1 MNKKSGTKTIYITDH
16 DMVRLEELLEVAGEN
31 PTRDNKHLEELSSE
45 LMKAEVVASRDIPP
59 NVITMNSE
67 VLFQDLDNGE
77 SKTYKLVFPREANV
91 EQNRISILAPVG
103 TAMIGC
109 RVGQRIKWN
118 APAGVRKMKIVK
130 ILYQPEAATTIYST
144 REGDSHEHPPAHRIP

>member
-1 MNKKSGTKTIYITDH
+1 MKKKTGSKTIYITDN
-16 DMVRLEELLEVAGEN
+16 DMVRLEELLEIAGEN

-45 LMKAEVVASRDIPP
+45 LMKAEVVESRDIPP

-67 VLFQDLDNGE
+67 VLFQDLDNGD

-109 RVGQRIKWN
+109 RVGQTVTWN
-118 APAGVRKMKIVK
+118 APAGERKLKIVK
-130 ILYQPEAATTIYST
+130 ILYQPEAA
-144 REGDSHEHPPAHRIP
+144 GDYHL

>member
-1 MNKKSGTKTIYITDH
+1 MKKSSGTKTIYITDN
-16 DMVRLEELLEVAGEN
+16 DMVRLEELLEIAGEN

-45 LMKAEVVASRDIPP
+45 LMKAEVVESRDIPP

-109 RVGQRIKWN
+109 RVGQTIKWN

-130 ILYQPEAATTIYST
+130 ILYQPEAA
-144 REGDSHEHPPAHRIP
+144 GDYHL

>member
-1 MNKKSGTKTIYITDH
+1 MTKKSGTKTIYITDN
-16 DMVRLEELLEVAGEN
+16 DMVRLEELLEIAGEN
-31 PTRDNKHLEELSSE
+31 PTRDNKHLEELSGE
-45 LMKAEVVASRDIPP
+45 LMKAEVVESRDIPP

-109 RVGQRIKWN
+109 RVGQTIKWN
-118 APAGVRKMKIVK
+118 APGGVRKMKIVK
-130 ILYQPEAATTIYST
+130 IIYQPEAA
-144 REGDSHEHPPAHRIP
+144 GDYHL